1 MGRFASPSN
10 DFSNSEKRHILSK
23 YQIDGSV
30 VFDSQAMTLSRG
42 DIVTTLTANE
52 TELLCILMQGTASK
66 QVVIEQIWESKG
78 LFVTE
83 GSYHQLVR
91 ALRVKLD
98 EQGIPPT
105 QVKTLPRLGLR
116 FLGFAEL
123 LDASPPSPDAHAA
136 SASPP
141 PPASSE
147 PEPAAAPAGAQ
158 AALAEA
164 IAPSVPIAPRAS
176 SAPDTANTVTAPIA
190 AAAPPPSAAPSA
202 PPPGAASAPL
212 PATRAAHARSPRRRA
227 AYLAIYV
234 TLAAW
239 ASVLT
244 WQTFR
249 HRDNTFRFR
258 FTRTVDGI
266 HYFSDGRMNQPNLL
280 KAIDVKPLKGSFVY
294 EIELGSNDWLAVC
307 PESIYETP
315 ELCQAYFFEKNN

>member
-1 MGRFASPSN
+1 MWRFTSPSN

-66 QVVIEQIWESKG
+66 QAVIEQIWESKG

-116 FLGFAEL
+116 FLGFAEP
-123 LDASPPSPDAHAA
+123 LDEAPPSPDAHAA
-136 SASPP
+136 SASS
-141 PPASSE
+141 ASSAS
-147 PEPAAAPAGAQ
+147 PIASEPAPTAAPADMQ
-158 AALAEA
+158 APPA
-164 IAPSVPIAPRAS
+164 AS
-176 SAPDTANTVTAPIA
+176 SAPDASPAPIA
-190 AAAPPPSAAPSA
+190 SASPPPSGPPSGEA
-202 PPPGAASAPL
+202 GAARPV
-212 PATRAAHARSPRRRA
+212 TRTAHARSPRRRVA
-227 AYLAIYV
+227 HLAIYV

-258 FTRTVDGI
+258 FTRTIDGI
-266 HYFSDGRMNQPNLL
+266 HYFSDGRMNQPDLL

-315 ELCQAYFFEKNN
+315 ELCQAYFIEKSN

>member
-66 QVVIEQIWESKG
+66 QAVIEQIWESKG

-141 PPASSE
+141 RP
-147 PEPAAAPAGAQ
+147 
-158 AALAEA
+158 LR
-164 IAPSVPIAPRAS
+164 PSP
-176 SAPDTANTVTAPIA
+176 N
-190 AAAPPPSAAPSA
+190 PPPRRPAHKRRSPKRSRRACPSHRA
-202 PPPGAASAPL
+202 HRAHRIRRIQSLRRSRPPHRRHPP
-212 PATRAAHARSPRRRA
+212 RHPRRRPARQARRCPPRAPRMRDRRA
-227 AYLAIYV
+227 AE
-234 TLAAW
+234 
-239 ASVLT
+239 
-244 WQTFR
+244 
-249 HRDNTFRFR
+249 
-258 FTRTVDGI
+258 
-266 HYFSDGRMNQPNLL
+266 QP
-280 KAIDVKPLKGSFVY
+280 ISR
-294 EIELGSNDWLAVC
+294 S
-307 PESIYETP
+307 T
-315 ELCQAYFFEKNN
+315 

>member
-1 MGRFASPSN
+1 M
-10 DFSNSEKRHILSK
+10 SK

-66 QVVIEQIWESKG
+66 QAVIEQIWESKR

-91 ALRVKLD
+91 TLRVKLD

-116 FLGFAEL
+116 FLGVAKL
-123 LDASPPSPDAHAA
+123 LDESPPSPDAHAA
-136 SASPP
+136 SA
-141 PPASSE
+141 PPAASE
-147 PEPAAAPAGAQ
+147 PSLAPESESAAPD
-158 AALAEA
+158 
-164 IAPSVPIAPRAS
+164 APIVSNAS
-176 SAPDTANTVTAPIA
+176 PTPIA
-190 AAAPPPSAAPSA
+190 APAPPPSVPAPVKHAAQS
-202 PPPGAASAPL
+202 
-212 PATRAAHARSPRRRA
+212 RSPRRRA
-227 AYLAIYV
+227 TYLAIYV

-239 ASVLT
+239 VSVLA
-244 WQTFR
+244 WETFR

-258 FTRTVDGI
+258 FTRTLDGI
-266 HYFSDGRMNQPNLL
+266 HYFSDGRMNQPALL
-280 KAIDVKPLKGSFVY
+280 KAIDVKPLKGSYVY

-315 ELCQAYFFEKNN
+315 ELCQAYFIEKSN

>member
-66 QVVIEQIWESKG
+66 QAVIEQIWESKG

-147 PEPAAAPAGAQ
+147 PEPAAAPAGRTSGARRSDRAERAHRTARIERTGYGEYSHCADRGRRT
-158 AALAEA
+158 AAIRRA
-164 IAPSVPIAPRAS
+164 IRA
-176 SAPDTANTVTAPIA
+176 A
-190 AAAPPPSAAPSA
+190 ARRGKRAVARHARRACAIAAPPSSLSRDLRDARGVGERAHLA
-202 PPPGAASAPL
+202 NVQASRQHLPVPL
-212 PATRAAHARSPRRRA
+212 HADRRRHPLLLRRPHEPA
-227 AYLAIYV
+227 QPAESHRRQTAQGQLRLRDRTGIERLARGM
-234 TLAAW
+234 
-239 ASVLT
+239 S
-244 WQTFR
+244 
-249 HRDNTFRFR
+249 
-258 FTRTVDGI
+258 GI
-266 HYFSDGRMNQPNLL
+266 HLRN
-280 KAIDVKPLKGSFVY
+280 
-294 EIELGSNDWLAVC
+294 
-307 PESIYETP
+307 T
-315 ELCQAYFFEKNN
+315 

>member
-1 MGRFASPSN
+1 MRRFTSPSN

-30 VFDSQAMTLSRG
+30 IFDSQAMTLSRG

-66 QVVIEQIWESKG
+66 QAVIEHIWESKG

-116 FLGFAEL
+116 FLGFAEP
-123 LDASPPSPDAHAA
+123 LDESPPASDAHAA
-136 SASPP
+136 
-141 PPASSE
+141 PASSE
-147 PEPAAAPAGAQ
+147 PEPAAAPADTH
-158 AALAEA
+158 AAHAPLAA
-164 IAPSVPIAPRAS
+164 PIASNAS
-176 SAPDTANTVTAPIA
+176 NEPDAPHAPDTSTTPRATP
-190 AAAPPPSAAPSA
+190 APPP
-202 PPPGAASAPL
+202 
-212 PATRAAHARSPRRRA
+212 PATRATHARSPRRRA

-258 FTRTVDGI
+258 FTRTIDGI
-266 HYFSDGRMNQPNLL
+266 HYFSDGRMNQPDLL

-315 ELCQAYFFEKNN
+315 ELCQAYFFEKSN

>member
-1 MGRFASPSN
+1 
-10 DFSNSEKRHILSK
+10 
-23 YQIDGSV
+23 
-30 VFDSQAMTLSRG
+30 T
-42 DIVTTLTANE
+42 
-52 TELLCILMQGTASK
+52 
-66 QVVIEQIWESKG
+66 
-78 LFVTE
+78 
-83 GSYHQLVR
+83 
-91 ALRVKLD
+91 
-98 EQGIPPT
+98 
-105 QVKTLPRLGLR
+105 
-116 FLGFAEL
+116 
-123 LDASPPSPDAHAA
+123 
-136 SASPP
+136 
-141 PPASSE
+141 
-147 PEPAAAPAGAQ
+147 
-158 AALAEA
+158 
-164 IAPSVPIAPRAS
+164 
-176 SAPDTANTVTAPIA
+176 
-190 AAAPPPSAAPSA
+190 

>member
-66 QVVIEQIWESKG
+66 QAVIEQIWESKG

-176 SAPDTANTVTAPIA
+176 SAPDTANTVTAPI
-190 AAAPPPSAAPSA
+190 
-202 PPPGAASAPL
+202 
-212 PATRAAHARSPRRRA
+212 
-227 AYLAIYV
+227 
-234 TLAAW
+234 
-239 ASVLT
+239 
-244 WQTFR
+244 
-249 HRDNTFRFR
+249 
-258 FTRTVDGI
+258 
-266 HYFSDGRMNQPNLL
+266 
-280 KAIDVKPLKGSFVY
+280 
-294 EIELGSNDWLAVC
+294 
-307 PESIYETP
+307 
-315 ELCQAYFFEKNN
+315 